1 MTPLGKRF
9 YDTNALLNLLERAFE
24 EEFICSYVT
33 LNEIED
39 IKTSGK
45 KDEETKY
52 KARKLSKLFD
62 KYSNYKVS
70 IINYNEA
77 VDELKSLGLKETP
90 DNLIMLSALNCIK
103 DGEDIVFVT
112 DDICCKNIA
121 RDVFGLTVEG
131 INKNEND
138 DYKGFTEVELN
149 EEEMAYFYSH
159 LQDNIYDVLVNE
171 YLVIKNELGEV
182 VDKFVWNGDN
192 YLPIKFGKID
202 SKTFGTLKPYNGDI
216 YQQFALNS
224 LFNNKLTMLKG
235 KAGTGK
241 SYLALG
247 YLFYL
252 LDKGK
257 IDKIVIFC
265 NTVATMNS
273 AKLGFYPGS
282 KDEKLMDSSIGNM
295 LSAKFGGE
303 KMLLNEL
310 IFKDKLILLPM
321 SDVRGY
327 DTSGMNAGIYI
338 TEAQNMDV
346 GLMKLAL
353 QRIGEDCV
361 AIIDGDYNTQVDMSQ
376 YSGRNNGMRRMSEVF
391 RGKDFYGEIE
401 LQNIYRS
408 EIARISEE
416 M

>member
-1 MTPLGKRF
+1 MPLAKRF

-45 KDEETKY
+45 KDEEIKY

-62 KYSNYKVS
+62 KYNNYKVS

-77 VDELKSLGLKETP
+77 IDELKSLGLKETP

-103 DGEDIVFVT
+103 DGEEIIFVT

-121 RDVFGLTVEG
+121 RDVFGLTVES
-131 INKNEND
+131 ISKNEND

-159 LQDNIYDVLVNE
+159 LQDNIYDVLINE

-182 VDKFVWNGDN
+182 VDKFIWNGDN

-202 SKTFGTLKPYNGDI
+202 SKTFGILRPYNGDI

-265 NTVATMNS
+265 NTIATMNS

-346 GLMKLAL
+346 SLMKLAL

-391 RGKDFYGEIE
+391 RGKDFYGEVE

-408 EIARISEE
+408 EIARIAEE